1 VKSLKTPL
9 LAAALLAITAGS
21 TCAQTPPQTDFA
33 LNDGKVSFKV
43 PSPWNSVMEKKE
55 GNPQAIAFFIPDPGA
70 QGSEDSATATVK
82 TRELADPSAFAA
94 TIQEEFERA
103 RSQTGFEIDPA
114 NKDAGVRQYFVT
126 RGKTRYRVRDVARL
140 IGNIAVEVR
149 CQRPLLAATPAAW
162 TTQFDAD
169 CERVVAS
176 ITP

>member
-1 VKSLKTPL
+1 MKSLSIPT
-9 LAAALLAITAGS
+9 LAATLALATSAL
-21 TCAQTPPQTDFA
+21 CAQTSPQTDYS
-33 LNDGKVSFKV
+33 LNDGKVNFKA

-70 QGSEDSATATVK
+70 QGSEDSTTATVK
-82 TRELADPSAFAA
+82 TRQLADASAFAA

-103 RSQTGFEIDPA
+103 RSQSGFEIDPA

-140 IGNIAVEVR
+140 VGNIAVEVR
-149 CQRPLLAATPAAW
+149 CQRPLPATAQAAW
-162 TTQFDAD
+162 TAQFDAD